1 MATELTS
8 GFMAANVTYQFDVTG
23 VQSADNKNLT
33 LNDCLNLSSPLC
45 TKWQFQTNND
55 FCQCD
60 YVGVTTWY
68 SSGGAETTQ
77 DFFSCA
83 GNNCGDQTP
92 DIRDDDFANDNPTQ
106 EGTVP
111 GNQHLY
117 EAQCYDINNP
127 QNSRLPIGF
136 GATYQWSEID
146 PTDAPK
152 GIIYLTNKLCLY
164 GEADK
169 ILNVCS
175 VNSDCGTNGLCSV
188 YEPITYVTP
197 GEETR
202 NSSGAITSQT
212 PKGKSGQA
220 EVRVVAQEY
229 HNAAGQFCLDDL
241 TNPND
246 GCLPRLASSQN
257 VAVTNFIC
265 DNPWPALG
273 PYVDSIT
280 NCRDDLSSCLNTN
293 FDLLYCLDDG
303 QAGLTG
309 DLPALG
315 KARVVLG
322 TRSKTIKEFLFPF
335 GENIETAVASRDALG
350 IQVRPN
356 PLRLSPL
363 TWYRSGLCGGAPNFE
378 SLCFSD
384 ADCNGLNNP
393 DLIDY
398 YSFDDQNNLGNDL
411 AGDNDGTNN
420 GAVFNP
426 VGKISGAVQFDG
438 LPNKSIEVNTTEVKP
453 TSAFSISAWVKNNNN
468 PTAQAGYGVVAST
481 YNCGWDGTTCA
492 AQTGWSFGDNF
503 GCGPTPC
510 TPDDHFYLQVWGSSN
525 NSATASKSGFFAAY
539 SGWTHVAGVFKPGE
553 SVQLYV
559 NGEKVAETKTSILQV
574 AYPNLPLH
582 IGNRPDN
589 QAQGVWNGSV
599 DDLRIYARA
608 LTESEIRLLAV

>member
-1 MATELTS
+1 M
-8 GFMAANVTYQFDVTG
+8 
-23 VQSADNKNLT
+23 
-33 LNDCLNLSSPLC
+33 
-45 TKWQFQTNND
+45 
-55 FCQCD
+55 
-60 YVGVTTWY
+60 
-68 SSGGAETTQ
+68 
-77 DFFSCA
+77 
-83 GNNCGDQTP
+83 
-92 DIRDDDFANDNPTQ
+92 
-106 EGTVP
+106 
-111 GNQHLY
+111 
-117 EAQCYDINNP
+117 
-127 QNSRLPIGF
+127 
-136 GATYQWSEID
+136 
-146 PTDAPK
+146 
-152 GIIYLTNKLCLY
+152 TNKLCLY

-293 FDLLYCLDDG
+293 FDLLYCRDDG

-309 DLPALG
+309 DLPALSESP
-315 KARVVLG
+315 VVLG

-393 DLIDY
+393 DLIAY

-468 PTAQAGYGVVAST
+468 PTVQAGYGVVAST

-608 LTESEIRLLAV
+608 LTESEIRLLAEGRDNQCQFNVPTKGSPQTMTVDGYQAIRDGRTVYVGAPNLGMSALFSNIYLISYSQNASTQTQEVFNRILDPAKTLGLWRFNIDFTNHQICSVGNFSGTDTICGAPNSSTYIGLANTAQCAALSDQSSCQSESEKAAHWAVLAKPI